1 VSTIT
6 VQLLP
11 DDDARCQ
18 IVEADQRCER
28 YSVGAKLTGQT
39 SSAVNELT
47 IKLCNDHAA
56 AIAARLPGSKIIG
69 STESSS

>member
-1 VSTIT
+1 MSTVT

-18 IVEADQRCER
+18 IVDDDERCER
-28 YSVGAKLTGQT
+28 YSFGAKLTGATQT
-39 SSAVNELT
+39 GTVVT

-56 AIAARLPGSKIIG
+56 MMATMVSGERIIG
-69 STESSS
+69 DTESSS